1 MELLHILLQEGPAE
15 TTNYM
20 LLGYGVIFLVLG
32 GYIASLYIRNRN
44 LKRDA
49 ALLEE
54 LEAAAT

>member
-1 MELLHILLQEGPAE
+1 MDWFNFFLQEGPAE

-32 GYIASLYIRNRN
+32 IYIASLYIRSRN

-49 ALLEE
+49 RLLEE
-54 LEAAAT
+54 LEASAA